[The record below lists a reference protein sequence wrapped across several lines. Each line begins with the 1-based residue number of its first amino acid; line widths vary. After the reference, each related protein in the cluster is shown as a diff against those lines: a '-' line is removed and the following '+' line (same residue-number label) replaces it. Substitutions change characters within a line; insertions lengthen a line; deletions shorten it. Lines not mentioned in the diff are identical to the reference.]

1 MKKVTNALVKT
12 IFLSLCSIF
21 YFLEFFFYYTFTSP
35 VDPGFEENQV
45 GDLRVML
52 ILCFIKIAII
62 ITYILI
68 LNKLK
73 LEHIN
78 SYILIFVFSIAA
90 VGVIL
95 PTIQYAHNLNMIVA
109 MRIFIPIILNVVIAT
124 VLGRY
129 LLKVRILSKQTDY
142 G

>member
-1 MKKVTNALVKT
+1 MKKITNGLVKAT
-12 IFLSLCSIF
+12 FLSLCSIF
-21 YFLEFFFYYTFTSP
+21 YFLEVFFYYTFTSP
-35 VDPGFEENQV
+35 VDPGVEENQV

-52 ILCFIKIAII
+52 ILCFIKIVII

-73 LEHIN
+73 LEHLN
-78 SYILIFVFSIAA
+78 SYILIFAFSIAA

-95 PTIQYAHNLNMIVA
+95 PTIQYAHDLNIIIA

-129 LLKVRILSKQTDY
+129 LLKVLILSKRLKS
-142 G
+142 

>member
-1 MKKVTNALVKT
+1 MKNITNALVKAL
-12 IFLSLCSIF
+12 FLSLCSIF
-21 YFLEFFFYYTFTSP
+21 YFLEAFFYYTFTSP

-62 ITYILI
+62 ITYILV

-73 LEHIN
+73 LKYLN
-78 SYILIFVFSIAA
+78 SYILIFAFSIAT

-95 PTIQYAHNLNMIVA
+95 PTIQYAHDLNIIVA
-109 MRIFIPIILNVVIAT
+109 MRIFIPIILNVVIAA

-129 LLKVRILSKQTDY
+129 LLKVRSLSKRAQ
-142 G
+142 